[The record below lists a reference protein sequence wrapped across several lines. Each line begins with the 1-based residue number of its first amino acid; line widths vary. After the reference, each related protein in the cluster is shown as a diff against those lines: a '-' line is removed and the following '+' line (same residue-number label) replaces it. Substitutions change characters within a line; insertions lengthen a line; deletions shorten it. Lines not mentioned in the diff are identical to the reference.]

1 MGREIVVKVPDA
13 ADDAWL
19 REQIE
24 SLRVRI
30 EAVVEVE
37 DNEESFNKLGACLDI
52 IDALQQY
59 TGY

>member
-13 ADDAWL
+13 ADDDWL

-24 SLRVRI
+24 YLRVRI

-37 DNEESFNKLGACLDI
+37 DNEESFNKLVSCLDI

>member
-13 ADDAWL
+13 ADDDWL

-30 EAVVEVE
+30 EAVIEIE
-37 DNEESFNKLGACLDI
+37 DNEESFNKLEACLDI

>member
-13 ADDAWL
+13 ADDDWL

-30 EAVVEVE
+30 EAVVEIE
-37 DNEESFNKLGACLDI
+37 DNEESFNKLEACLDI

>member
-13 ADDAWL
+13 ADDDWL

-37 DNEESFNKLGACLDI
+37 DNEESFNKLVSCLDI

>member
-13 ADDAWL
+13 ADDDWL

-24 SLRVRI
+24 YLRVRI

-37 DNEESFNKLGACLDI
+37 DNEESFNKLVACLDI

>member
-13 ADDAWL
+13 ADDDWL

-59 TGY
+59 KGY